1 MEATL
6 TFISLTNYQEGTS
19 AKGPWKKQEAVFET
33 RDQYP
38 KKIAV
43 SAFNAMADSLA
54 ACTPMQ
60 PYDVRFDIESREWN
74 GKWYTDVR
82 VFGIVA
88 HATMPAVPAEQ
99 AQPFTRQNTA
109 PARAAYGI
117 DTPQARQLPL
127 DQQPGV
133 EEMDDLPF

>member
-54 ACTPMQ
+54 ACTPQ
-60 PYDVRFDIESREWN
+60 QCYVVRFDIESREWN

-82 VFGIVA
+82 VYGIVA
-88 HATMPAVPAEQ
+88 HATIPADQ
-99 AQPFTRQNTA
+99 AQQYTA
-109 PARAAYGI
+109 QPPRLAPRPAQ
-117 DTPQARQLPL
+117 QAPQLPL

-133 EEMDDLPF
+133 EELDDLPF

>member
-54 ACTPMQ
+54 ACTPQ
-60 PYDVRFDIESREWN
+60 QCYDVKFDIESREWN

-82 VFGIVA
+82 VYGIVV
-88 HATMPAVPAEQ
+88 HATFPAGQQQQYA
-99 AQPFTRQNTA
+99 AQPPRSA
-109 PARAAYGI
+109 PRPAQ
-117 DTPQARQLPL
+117 QARQMPL
-127 DQQPGV
+127 DQQPGI
-133 EEMDDLPF
+133 EETDDLPF

>member
-6 TFISLTNYQEGTS
+6 TFIRLTNYQEGTS

-38 KKIAV
+38 KTIAV
-43 SAFNAMADSLA
+43 SAFNAMADTLA
-54 ACTPMQ
+54 ACTPQ
-60 PYDVRFDIESREWN
+60 QCYDVRFDIESREWN

-82 VFGIVA
+82 TFGIVA
-88 HATMPAVPAEQ
+88 HATVQA
-99 AQPFTRQNTA
+99 AQPPRSA
-109 PARAAYGI
+109 PRPVQQA
-117 DTPQARQLPL
+117 PQMPL

-133 EEMDDLPF
+133 EETDDLPF

>member
-1 MEATL
+1 M

-43 SAFNAMADSLA
+43 SAFNAMADTLA
-54 ACTPMQ
+54 ACTPQ
-60 PYDVRFDIESREWN
+60 QCYDVRFDIESREWN

-88 HATMPAVPAEQ
+88 HATVPSGQQQQYA
-99 AQPFTRQNTA
+99 AQPPRSASRPAQQA
-109 PARAAYGI
+109 P
-117 DTPQARQLPL
+117 QLPL

-133 EEMDDLPF
+133 EETDDLPF

>member
-43 SAFNAMADSLA
+43 SAFNAMADSLS
-54 ACTPMQ
+54 ACTPQ
-60 PYDVRFDIESREWN
+60 QCYDVRFDIESREWN

-88 HATMPAVPAEQ
+88 HATIPADQ
-99 AQPFTRQNTA
+99 AQQYTA
-109 PARAAYGI
+109 QPPRLAPRPAQ
-117 DTPQARQLPL
+117 QAPQLPL

-133 EEMDDLPF
+133 EETNDLPF

>member
-43 SAFNAMADSLA
+43 SAFNAMADTLA
-54 ACTPMQ
+54 ACTPQ
-60 PYDVRFDIESREWN
+60 QCYDVRFDIDSREWN

-88 HATMPAVPAEQ
+88 HATVPAGQ
-99 AQPFTRQNTA
+99 QQPYTAQPPRSA
-109 PARAAYGI
+109 PRPAQ
-117 DTPQARQLPL
+117 QAPQLPL

>member
-33 RDQYP
+33 SDQYP

-43 SAFNAMADSLA
+43 SAFNAMADTLA
-54 ACTPMQ
+54 ACTPQ
-60 PYDVRFDIESREWN
+60 QCYDVRFDIESREWN

-88 HATMPAVPAEQ
+88 HATVQVPAEQ

-109 PARAAYGI
+109 PTQPAPA
-117 DTPQARQLPL
+117 LPL
-127 DQQPGV
+127 DQQPGID
-133 EEMDDLPF
+133 EMDDLPF